1 MEKYHKIQTVFKRDP
16 KTNFKTLLNEFSLP
30 EFELLKNIQWVFT
43 EKIDGTNI
51 RIIFDG
57 EKVRFGGKTDNAQIP
72 IFLLNVLQDKF
83 TVEMFKNEFP
93 DSDNVCLYG
102 EGYGAKIQ
110 KGGNYLSD
118 RTNFILF
125 DCRIGEWWLTREI
138 CEQIANDLNIDI
150 VPVIG
155 HGTLLDAV
163 EIVKK
168 GFKSTIA
175 ENKNYDA
182 EGLVMKPALEL
193 FCRNGNR
200 VISKIKHK
208 DFPNIEILKK

>member
-16 KTNFKTLLNEFSLP
+16 LTNFRTLLSEFSLP
-30 EFELLKNIQWVFT
+30 EFELLKDIEWVFT

-51 RIIFDG
+51 RIMFDG
-57 EKVRFGGKTDNAQIP
+57 EKIRFGGKTDNAQIP
-72 IFLLNVLQDKF
+72 TFLLNVLQDMFSVKKF
-83 TVEMFKNEFP
+83 KEVFP

-125 DCRIGEWWLTREI
+125 DIKIDDWWLTRI
-138 CEQIANDLNIDI
+138 ACEQISNDLGIGIVPIIATGKLLDGVDI
-150 VPVIG
+150 V
-155 HGTLLDAV
+155 
-163 EIVKK
+163 KQ

-175 ENKNYDA
+175 ENKDYDA
-182 EGLVMKPALEL
+182 EGLVMKPVLEL
-193 FCRNGNR
+193 FDRGGNR
-200 VISKIKHK
+200 IISKIKHK
-208 DFPNIEILKK
+208 DFLK

>member
-16 KTNFKTLLNEFSLP
+16 LTNFRTLLSEFSLP
-30 EFELLKNIQWVFT
+30 EFESLKDIEWVFT

-51 RIIFDG
+51 RIMFDG
-57 EKVRFGGKTDNAQIP
+57 EKIRFGGKTDNAQIP
-72 IFLLNVLQDKF
+72 IFLLDVLQDAF

-93 DSDNVCLYG
+93 GSDNVCLYG

-125 DCRIGEWWLTREI
+125 DIKIDDWWLTRI
-138 CEQIANDLNIDI
+138 ACEQISNDLGIGIVPIIATGKLLDGVDI
-150 VPVIG
+150 V
-155 HGTLLDAV
+155 
-163 EIVKK
+163 KQ

-175 ENKNYDA
+175 ENKDYDA
-182 EGLVMKPALEL
+182 EGLVMKPVLEL
-193 FCRNGNR
+193 FDRGGNR
-200 VISKIKHK
+200 IISKIKHK
-208 DFPNIEILKK
+208 DFLK

>member
-16 KTNFKTLLNEFSLP
+16 ETNFKTLLNEFSLP
-30 EFELLKNIQWVFT
+30 EFALLKNIQWVFT

-51 RIIFDG
+51 RIMFDG

-83 TVEMFKNEFP
+83 TSEKFKKVFP
-93 DSDNVCLYG
+93 DADNICLYG

-118 RTNFILF
+118 RTDFILF
-125 DCRIGEWWLTREI
+125 DCMIGDWWLLRGT
-138 CEQIANDLNIDI
+138 CEQIANDLSIDI
-150 VPVIG
+150 VPIIATG
-155 HGTLLDAV
+155 KLLQAV
-163 EIVKK
+163 EIAKK
-168 GFKSTIA
+168 GFKSIIA
-175 ENKNYDA
+175 ENKDYDA
-182 EGLVMKPALEL
+182 EGLVMKPSLEL

-208 DFPNIEILKK
+208 DFSNIETLKK